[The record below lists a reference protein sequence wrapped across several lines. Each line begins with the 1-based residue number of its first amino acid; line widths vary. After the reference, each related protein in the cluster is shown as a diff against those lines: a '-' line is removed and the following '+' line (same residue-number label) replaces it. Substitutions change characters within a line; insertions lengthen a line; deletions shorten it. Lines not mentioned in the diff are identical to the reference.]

1 MCGGFIMVLT
11 IPIEGI
17 AWTSYT
23 TVEDD
28 FINYLDYVPWTHDH
42 RKVWSPKLANL
53 LLNTGSLIG
62 SIFKSYLNSPTLG
75 LVEDIDKIRRKRK
88 PGINDFQKVYEKVYS
103 FSNRKVYLLSTEEK
117 LTPWS
122 NWQNQESSPDWW
134 TASNK
139 VKHNRFE
146 NKTEANLENT
156 LYALSGLFLVCVL
169 LKEFR
174 PYLVDIGIIKWAGW
188 HAKVDETQLKDIM
201 KENEPVPSPLF
212 PIIAK
217 SKLFGYVVRSTG
229 EFEKQG
235 FRILSRAHI

>member
-1 MCGGFIMVLT
+1 MVLT
-11 IPIEGI
+11 IPIEVI

-53 LLNTGSLIG
+53 LLNTGSLID
-62 SIFKSYLNSPTLG
+62 SIFRSYLNRPTVDLG
-75 LVEDIDKIRRKRK
+75 EDIDKIRGKRN
-88 PGINDFQKVYEKVYS
+88 PNINDFQKVYENVYS
-103 FSNRKVYLLSTEEK
+103 FSNREVYLLSTEEK

-122 NWQNQESSPDWW
+122 NWQKQNSPPDWW
-134 TASNK
+134 TAYNH

-174 PYLVDIGIIKWAGW
+174 SILVDIGIIKGN
-188 HAKVDETQLKDIM
+188 HLAKGYLRSLLKKDERID
-201 KENEPVPSPLF
+201 EAE

-217 SKLFGYVVRSTG
+217 SKIFGYVFRTEG
-229 EFEKQG
+229 KWELQG
-235 FRILSRAHI
+235 FGILSRDNIYNL

>member
-1 MCGGFIMVLT
+1 MVLT
-11 IPIEGI
+11 IPIEVI

-53 LLNTGSLIG
+53 LLNTGSLID
-62 SIFKSYLNSPTLG
+62 SIFRSYLNRPTVDLG
-75 LVEDIDKIRRKRK
+75 EDIDKIRGKRN
-88 PGINDFQKVYEKVYS
+88 PNINDFQKVYENVYS
-103 FSNRKVYLLSTEEK
+103 CSNREVHLLSTEEK

-122 NWQNQESSPDWW
+122 NWQKQNSPPDWW
-134 TASNK
+134 TAYNH

-174 PYLVDIGIIKWAGW
+174 LYLVDIGIIKWRW
-188 HAKVDETQLKDIM
+188 QLKVDETHLKDIM

>member
-1 MCGGFIMVLT
+1 MVLT
-11 IPIEGI
+11 IPIEGS

-53 LLNTGSLIG
+53 LLNAGSLID
-62 SIFKSYLNSPTLG
+62 SILRSYLNNPTVD
-75 LVEDIDKIRRKRK
+75 LVEDIDKIRGKREQDIN
-88 PGINDFQKVYEKVYS
+88 INDFQKVYEKVYS
-103 FSNRKVYLLSTEEK
+103 FSNREVYLLSTEEK

-122 NWQNQESSPDWW
+122 NWQNQNSHPDWW

-174 PYLVDIGIIKWAGW
+174 RYLVDIGIIKQSGW
-188 HAKVDETQLKDIM
+188 HAKVDETHLKDIM
-201 KENEPVPSPLF
+201 KENEPVPEPLF

-235 FRILSRAHI
+235 FCILSRAHI